1 MLLACAATTRGDHAS
16 HKRVARVCLEKKT
29 GAKAAEIIAIITVR
43 SLVKTS
49 LKTARDSADNADAGV
64 SYLHIEIKIKHRSPP
79 REKTSAGFF
88 AFDD

>member
-1 MLLACAATTRGDHAS
+1 MLLAMRCNHEGGPRKPQACGA
-16 HKRVARVCLEKKT
+16 CLPGEKT